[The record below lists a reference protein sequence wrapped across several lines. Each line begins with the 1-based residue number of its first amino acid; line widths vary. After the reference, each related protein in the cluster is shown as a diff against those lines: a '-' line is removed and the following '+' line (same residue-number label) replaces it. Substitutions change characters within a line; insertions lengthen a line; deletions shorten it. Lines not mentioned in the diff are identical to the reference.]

1 MTCSC
6 PSKEQDSVPPTRG
19 QKPVEE
25 TYTGPWTDLTT
36 RGQTAE
42 ARRTCSSSTAM
53 QPAEM
58 RPQAQK
64 VRQNKTTEKHVAEEG
79 TR

>member
-1 MTCSC
+1 
-6 PSKEQDSVPPTRG
+6 
-19 QKPVEE
+19 
-25 TYTGPWTDLTT
+25 
-36 RGQTAE
+36 
-42 ARRTCSSSTAM
+42 M

-79 TR
+79 TGKYPQDEINEEQIGNLPKKDFRVMIVKRSQDLKNRVQAWIEKVK